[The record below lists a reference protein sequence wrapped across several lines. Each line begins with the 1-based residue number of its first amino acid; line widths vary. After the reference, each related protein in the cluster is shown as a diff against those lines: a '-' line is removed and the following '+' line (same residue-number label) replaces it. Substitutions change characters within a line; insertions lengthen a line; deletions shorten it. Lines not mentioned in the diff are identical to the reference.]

1 MRRAVGAVVRTII
14 AGALTMVMVGPFWAA
29 AQTPDHLQRVE
40 KQLAEKRAAAEAHRK
55 QMEGVKDP
63 DQLTVEMRRHFQMTE
78 EMLALM
84 LERKRLTN
92 GQAGTSASA
101 SPGQPKPAPQ
111 PGMQGG
117 MRGGMMQKEMGGMQ
131 GGGAQGGGMQG
142 TGGMMEKEMGGMKS
156 GGMQG
161 MSGQPQPQPSQTQPS
176 DTDQMMQRIAEHS
189 RYMETM
195 QDRTTLAQE
204 MLRHQKMLDQMLELM
219 QR

>member
-1 MRRAVGAVVRTII
+1 MRRAVGAVVRTIT
-14 AGALTMVMVGPFWAA
+14 AGTLATVMVGPFGAA

-40 KQLAEKRAAAEAHRK
+40 KQLAEKRAAADAHRK

-92 GQAGTSASA
+92 GQAGTSASP

-117 MRGGMMQKEMGGMQ
+117 TGGGMMQKEMGGMRGGMMQKEMGGMK
-131 GGGAQGGGMQG
+131 GGA
-142 TGGMMEKEMGGMKS
+142 
-156 GGMQG
+156 MQG
-161 MSGQPQPQPSQTQPS
+161 MSGQPQPQPSQTQPG

>member
-1 MRRAVGAVVRTII
+1 MRRAVGAVVRTIT
-14 AGALTMVMVGPFWAA
+14 AGALAAVMVGPSWAA
-29 AQTPDHLQRVE
+29 AQTPAHLQDVD
-40 KQLAEKRAAAEAHRK
+40 KQLAEKRAAAETHRK

-101 SPGQPKPAPQ
+101 APGQPKPAPQ

-117 MRGGMMQKEMGGMQ
+117 MGGGGMMQKEMGDMQ
-131 GGGAQGGGMQG
+131 GKGGMRGGMMGKEMGGGGMQG
-142 TGGMMEKEMGGMKS
+142 MG
-156 GGMQG
+156 
-161 MSGQPQPQPSQTQPS
+161 GQPQPQPSQTQPS
-176 DTDQMMQRIAEHS
+176 EMDQMMQRIAEHS

-195 QDRTTLAQE
+195 QDRAALAPE